1 MFLPGLNESVT
12 QFHAVNYS
20 KLLLQNAGFKELKE
34 RDDWRIKEGESY
46 YLTRNNS
53 TIVAFRVAS
62 SHKQNKD
69 SLFKIIGCHTDSPVL
84 KVAPGSALRDRHG
97 FNQINVQTYGGG
109 LWHTWFDRDLTLA
122 GKVIVA

>member
-34 RDDWRIKEGESY
+34 RDDWKIKEGESY

-62 SHKQNKD
+62 SDKQNKD

-84 KVAPGSALRDRHG
+84 KVAPVSALRDRHG

-122 GKVIVA
+122 GKVVVA